1 MNLYRFVPLRRP
13 EPSPDRLIRLFQSE
27 TAEISEGPEPVQL
40 RLTLY
45 ALAGLL
51 VSAIAIAVLMPM
63 DRVVTSI
70 AGVVVTTEPIVV
82 VQALDPSIIK
92 SINVQEGDRVEGGKL
107 LATLDPTLAAAD
119 VSALTLQIA
128 SLEAEIARCEAELA
142 GQPFDPPA
150 TTLPAAAGYAMLQNS
165 YYNQRKAQFDAQ
177 MRANDEQ
184 IAQIRATIAK
194 LRGDQARYDDR
205 AKISTEIEGMRAS
218 LAAAQFGSRLNL
230 LTATDQR
237 LEILRTLEFDRNSLV
252 ESEHQLAAAVSNKDA
267 FVQQWFGQV
276 SQELLTARNSLD
288 NARQQLAKAVK
299 HQDLVRLEAPEDA
312 VVLKLAKLSVGSVL
326 KQGDPLV
333 NLAPLKSPIEAEVH
347 IAARDVGFVRPGD
360 ASTLKLDAF
369 NFVEHGTAEGTV
381 RWISEGAFTLDDNNN
396 TVEPYYKARIALTA
410 IDLTGVPD
418 GFRLIPG
425 MTLTAD
431 IQVGTRSV
439 FMYLV
444 RGLVRGINEAM
455 REP

>member
-1 MNLYRFVPLRRP
+1 MNLSRFVPSLHP
-13 EPSPDRLIRLFQSE
+13 DPSPDRLIRLFQSE
-27 TAEISEGPEPVQL
+27 TAEIREGPQPFQL

-45 ALAGLL
+45 ALVGLL
-51 VSAIAIAVLMPM
+51 ASAIAIAVFMPM
-63 DRVVTSI
+63 DRVVTST
-70 AGVVVTTEPIVV
+70 AGVVVTTEPTVV
-82 VQALDPSIIK
+82 IEALDPSIIK
-92 SINVQEGDRVEGGKL
+92 SIDVQDGDRVLGGQL

-119 VSALTLQIA
+119 VGALRLQIA
-128 SLEAEIARCEAELA
+128 SLEAEIARCQAELA
-142 GQPFDPPA
+142 GQPFVPPA
-150 TTLPAAAGYAMLQNS
+150 TTLPGAAGYAALQNS
-165 YYNQRKAQFDAQ
+165 YYNQRKSQFDAQ
-177 MRANDEQ
+177 VRANDEQ
-184 IAQIRATIAK
+184 IAQIRATITK
-194 LRGDQARYDDR
+194 LRDDQARYDDR
-205 AKISTEIEGMRAS
+205 AKISTEIEAMRAG
-218 LAAAQFGSRLNL
+218 LAASQFGSRLNL

-252 ESEHQLAAAVSNKDA
+252 ESEHQVAAAVSNKDA

-288 NARQQLAKAVK
+288 NAREQLAKAVK
-299 HQDLVRLEAPEDA
+299 HQDLVRMEAPEDA

-326 KQGDPLV
+326 KQGDPLA
-333 NLAPLKSPIEAEVH
+333 NLAPLRSPIEAEVH
-347 IAARDVGFVRPGD
+347 VAARDVGFVRPGD
-360 ASTLKLDAF
+360 ATTLKLDAF
-369 NFVEHGTAEGTV
+369 NFVEHGTADGKV

-396 TVEPYYKARIALTA
+396 TVDPYYKARVILTA
-410 IDLTGVPD
+410 VELRDVPD

-439 FMYLV
+439 FMYLI